1 LSDPKGSSLQLDS
14 AKFEKTEQL
23 SLLCAAMER
32 MEYQKKQGRIN
43 SALTELIKKL
53 AGRKLP
59 YTEKDLVWNLRC
71 AAIILAPKDPKKVQY
86 EELDSPIPGV
96 VPALLDQTE
105 MLLREKPASTDLL
118 EPLNQLHAALRQAGV
133 PTFILSNT
141 NDMAVGHIRR
151 TFPFFSNFDAYI
163 FSFEQNVMK
172 PHAGIYEIAE
182 RITGHRAGDIVYIDD
197 RAENLAPAA
206 LRNWQVIHHQ
216 SPDQTISALKTLG
229 FEE

>member
-1 LSDPKGSSLQLDS
+1 ADKTIVVVDGFTLAANSHLGSHHAKLDSYLSDPNGSSLQLYS

-105 MLLREKPASTDLL
+105 MLIREKPDRKSTR
-118 EPLNQLHAALRQAGV
+118 LNSSHVA
-133 PTFILSNT
+133 ISY
-141 NDMAVGHIRR
+141 AVFCLKKKNEKRE
-151 TFPFFSNFDAYI
+151 FVS
-163 FSFEQNVMK
+163 
-172 PHAGIYEIAE
+172 
-182 RITGHRAGDIVYIDD
+182 
-197 RAENLAPAA
+197 L
-206 LRNWQVIHHQ
+206 
-216 SPDQTISALKTLG
+216 ISS
-229 FEE
+229 